1 MKRSTA
7 RHSAR
12 LFTESDPAGEA
23 HTSCLAQIDGAAR
36 GNPGP
41 AAYAVILR
49 GPDGV
54 AIHSLGKYI
63 GRTTNN
69 VAEYY
74 ALIAALDAAAA
85 RGVRRLRIQSD
96 SELLVRQ
103 MQGTYKVKSAD
114 LKPLHE
120 RARKAARALDFFS
133 IEHVPRERN
142 RQADALANQ
151 ALDRTSAGPPGSNR
165 DHRAVRVRARMESG
179 KLVPA
184 EPLEF
189 AEGEEVIVTV
199 EPARRTPSR
208 TNPEPNES

>member
-1 MKRSTA
+1 MKRSSPPHPA

-12 LFTESDPAGEA
+12 LFTEPDSPGE
-23 HTSCLAQIDGAAR
+23 TTPPFLAQIDGAAR

-41 AAYAVILR
+41 ASYGVILR
-49 GPDGV
+49 GPDGS
-54 AIHSLGKYI
+54 ALDSLGKYI

-85 RGVRRLRIQSD
+85 RGIRRLRIQSD

-103 MQGTYKVKSAD
+103 MKGAYKVKSAD

-120 RARKAARALDFFS
+120 RAQKAARALEFFV

-142 RQADALANQ
+142 READALANQ
-151 ALDRTSAGPPGSNR
+151 ALDRTSSGASPAHNY
-165 DHRAVRVRARMESG
+165 RAVRLRARVESG
-179 KLVPA
+179 MLVPA

-189 AEGEEVIVTV
+189 AEGEELVLTV
-199 EPARRTPSR
+199 EPARKKPV
-208 TNPEPNES
+208 